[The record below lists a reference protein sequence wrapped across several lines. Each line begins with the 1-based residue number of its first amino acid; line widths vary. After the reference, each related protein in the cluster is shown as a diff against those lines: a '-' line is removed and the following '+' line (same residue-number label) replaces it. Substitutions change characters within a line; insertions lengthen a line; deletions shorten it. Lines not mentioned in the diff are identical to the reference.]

1 MRKSGMGTVPYG
13 KIALIGAF
21 VVFLVIGGFLLLE
34 RWEEKTGRFPEHEIG
49 DPVVCYEGV
58 EYVLKDNVETFLVLG
73 LDAFDTDDETDAGT
87 DSYNNDKHEDFLLV
101 IVFDNDA
108 KTYSAIQINRDTMVD
123 INVLGVA
130 GNKVDTVYGQIS
142 LAHTYGNGRDLS
154 CHNTADAV
162 SSLLMGMKINHY
174 LSVTMDAVVTMN
186 DLVGGV
192 EVEVLDDFT
201 GIDETLIKGQ
211 TVVLQGEQA
220 LTYVRVRKELED
232 SSNSARMERQRQYVR
247 AMFEAFDA
255 QAEGNEDFLLD
266 ATLKLGDHMVSDRSA
281 TQLQALAE
289 RLSDY
294 EFLGVRCIEG
304 ESVRGE
310 EFMEFYP
317 EEASVKRMI
326 LDLFY
331 KEK

>member
-13 KIALIGAF
+13 KIGLISAV
-21 VVFLVIGGFLLLE
+21 VVFLVVGGFLLLKQ
-34 RWEEKTGRFPEHEIG
+34 WEENRGRFPEHEIG
-49 DPVVCYEGV
+49 DPVVRYEGA
-58 EYVLKDNVETFLVLG
+58 EYRLKDNVETFLVLG
-73 LDAFDTDDETDAGT
+73 LDTFDTDVET
-87 DSYNNDKHEDFLLV
+87 DSYNNSKHADFLLLV
-101 IVFDNDA
+101 VFDNDA
-108 KTYSAIQINRDTMVD
+108 KTYSTIQINRDTMVD

-142 LAHTYGNGRDLS
+142 LAHTYGNGKDLS

-201 GIDETLIKGQ
+201 GIDETLVKGQ
-211 TVVLQGEQA
+211 TVKLQGQQA

-255 QAEGNEDFLLD
+255 RAEGDEDFLLD

-281 TQLQALAE
+281 TQLQTLAQK
-289 RLSDY
+289 LSEY
-294 EFLGVRCIEG
+294 EFLGVRNIEG

-317 EEASVKRMI
+317 REDSVKRTI

-331 KEK
+331 VKV